1 MRIFITGATGYIGHA
16 VAAALARAGHGVAGL
31 VRSEAKATQLEA
43 VEVTPVFGS
52 MTDPESFR
60 RAAEASEVLIHCAA
74 EMSPRHWE
82 LDRQT
87 TEALLTAART
97 AGRPRLV
104 VYTSGV
110 WVYGDT
116 GGELVDETSPL
127 SPPDLVAP
135 RVDIEAAVLAA
146 NGGALRTLVIR
157 PGCVYGGR
165 GGLTAAW
172 FDSAVREGAARIVG
186 DGSFRWAMVHLEDL
200 AEAYVR
206 AVEWP
211 MGGEVF
217 NITDRSRFTVR
228 ECAEAASRVAGGAG
242 RVVVT
247 PVEEAH
253 RTMGSL
259 ATCLSL
265 DQHVDARKA
274 VRLLGWQPRHGG
286 FVDGVDRYFRAWK
299 ALTGRAS

>member
-1 MRIFITGATGYIGHA
+1 MRIFITGATGTIGQA
-16 VAAALARAGHGVAGL
+16 VAAALARAGHQVAGL
-31 VRSEAKATQLEA
+31 VRSEAKASQLEA
-43 VEVTPVFGS
+43 LEVAPVFGS
-52 MTDPESFR
+52 MADPDSFR
-60 RAAEASEVLIHCAA
+60 QAAEASEVLVHCAA

-87 TEALLTAART
+87 TEALLTAARL

-116 GGELVDETSPL
+116 GGALVDETSPL
-127 SPPDLVAP
+127 APPDLVAP
-135 RVDIEAAVLAA
+135 RVDIEAMVLAA

-172 FDSAVREGAARIVG
+172 FDSALREGAARIVG

-217 NITDRSRFTVR
+217 NVTDRSRFTVR
-228 ECAEAASRVAGGAG
+228 ECAEAASRAAGAEG
-242 RVVVT
+242 RVTVT
-247 PVEEAH
+247 PLEDAQ
-253 RTMGSL
+253 RAMGGL
-259 ATCLSL
+259 AACLTL

-286 FVDGVDRYFRAWK
+286 FVDGVERYFRAWK
-299 ALTGRAS
+299 ALTGRV